1 MKEGDL
7 KSFAAYLEELA
18 YHKSR
23 FDIFNDFLTM
33 MVCALSMGRK
43 EEEYLRTVKGYSR
56 DELNIFCKAFAAVV
70 MEMEYHPLTDPFGDY
85 FQEHIS
91 NGHNGQ
97 FFTPNNVCDLM
108 AGIVQGCNK
117 RKEDGSPKKINDP
130 ACGSGRLILSSA
142 KYDRTSY
149 FVGYDISET
158 CCKMTL
164 INMCLNSLQGE
175 VHHMD
180 TLRQTTWR
188 QWRVIVDRI
197 TKIPF
202 IYEEQEVRKSEP
214 PVLAIDTSIKTEAIE
229 VAKQIS
235 PLRIGSGKSG
245 EFVRFT
251 AKA

>member
-1 MKEGDL
+1 MKEESL
-7 KSFAAYLEELA
+7 KPFATYLEELA

-23 FDIFNDFLTM
+23 FDIFDDFLTM
-33 MVCALSMGRK
+33 MVCALSMERK

-56 DELNIFCKAFAAVV
+56 NELDVFCKAFASVV

-91 NGHNGQ
+91 HGHNGQ
-97 FFTPNNVCDLM
+97 FFTPHHVCDLM

-117 RKEDGSPKKINDP
+117 GQEDGSTKKINDP

-149 FVGYDISET
+149 FVGCDISAT

-164 INMCLNSLQGE
+164 VNMCLNSLKGE

-180 TLRQTTWR
+180 TLSQKTWR
-188 QWRVIVDRI
+188 KWRVIIDRI

-202 IYEEQEVRKSEP
+202 IYEEQEVRESEP
-214 PVLAIDTSIKTEAIE
+214 PALAADTRIKTEAIE
-229 VAKQIS
+229 VIEQIS
-235 PLRIGSGKSG
+235 PLQTANNKSG
-245 EFVRFT
+245 GFVRFT

>member
-1 MKEGDL
+1 MKEEGL
-7 KSFAAYLEELA
+7 KPFATYLEELA

-33 MVCALSMGRK
+33 MVCALSMGQK

-56 DELNIFCKAFAAVV
+56 DELDIFCKAFASVV

-91 NGHNGQ
+91 HGHNGQ
-97 FFTPNNVCDLM
+97 FFTPYNVCDLM
-108 AGIVQGCNK
+108 AGIVQECNNGQ
-117 RKEDGSPKKINDP
+117 EDGSAKKINDP

-149 FVGYDISET
+149 FVGCDISET

-175 VHHMD
+175 VHHID
-180 TLRQTTWR
+180 TLGQTTWR

-202 IYEEQEVRKSEP
+202 IYEVQEVRKSEP
-214 PVLAIDTSIKTEAIE
+214 PVLTIDTSIKTESIE
-229 VAKQIS
+229 VTEQIR
-235 PLRIGSGKSG
+235 PLQIGSNKSG
-245 EFVRFT
+245 GIY
-251 AKA
+251 